1 MGGGMSTRR
10 EYFRIRCYAR
20 VGLRTIDD
28 VEESAAR
35 ARVRTRSIPR
45 AFAPGALEGQSLPSE
60 QVLTLDLLKYIALSL
75 DRIERR
81 IDDVARQTSSA
92 HSDQVSAD
100 APVEICLS
108 AAGFAGS
115 FGLDLPDKTL
125 VEVQLDLGD
134 AGLPPIWALA
144 RVVTQDPGATDDTA
158 FSFEEILPDDRERLV
173 QLALR
178 SQTQAIRKERS
189 GELE

>member
-10 EYFRIRCYAR
+10 EYFRIRRYAR
-20 VGLRTIDD
+20 VGLRVVDD

-45 AFAPGALEGQSLPSE
+45 AFAPGALEAQNLPSE
-60 QVLTLDLLKYIALSL
+60 QLLALGLLKYIALSL

-81 IDDVARQTSSA
+81 IDDVARQAGGMQSELLSS
-92 HSDQVSAD
+92 D
-100 APVEICLS
+100 APVEVCLS
-108 AAGFAGS
+108 AAGFAGP
-115 FGLDLPDKTL
+115 FGIDLPDKTL

-134 AGLPPIWALA
+134 AGVPPIWALA
-144 RVVTQDPGATDDTA
+144 RVVTQDTDAPDDTA

-178 SQTQAIRKERS
+178 SQTQALRKERS
-189 GELE
+189 GEFE

>member
-20 VGLRTIDD
+20 VGLRIVDD

-45 AFAPGALEGQSLPSE
+45 AFAPGALEAQNLPSE
-60 QVLTLDLLKYIALSL
+60 QLLALGLLKYIALSL

-81 IDDVARQTSSA
+81 IDDVARQAGGMQSELLSS
-92 HSDQVSAD
+92 D
-100 APVEICLS
+100 APVEVCLS
-108 AAGFAGS
+108 AAGFAGP
-115 FGLDLPDKTL
+115 FGIDLPDKTL

-134 AGLPPIWALA
+134 AGVPPIWALA
-144 RVVTQDPGATDDTA
+144 RVVTQDTDAPDDTA

-178 SQTQAIRKERS
+178 SQTQALRKERS
-189 GELE
+189 GEFE